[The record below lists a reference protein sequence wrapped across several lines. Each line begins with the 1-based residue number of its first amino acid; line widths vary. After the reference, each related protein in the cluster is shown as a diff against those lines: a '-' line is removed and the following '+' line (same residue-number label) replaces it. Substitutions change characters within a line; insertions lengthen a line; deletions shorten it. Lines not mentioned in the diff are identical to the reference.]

1 MSNPTSEP
9 LLKVPDTVLET
20 ARMKLDTARWAA
32 TKLAQTD
39 RATISRIVT
48 AVSEA
53 GFAKARHFAELAVSE
68 TGYGVVEHKVMKN
81 EACSRG
87 VVELYGGV
95 DFVSPRI
102 DAARKMVEL
111 PRPAGV
117 VYALIPVTNPVATVF
132 FKTLLALMTRN
143 AIVLS
148 PHPAAK
154 SVCTQAAHLLAAAAK
169 EAGAPD
175 GVIQVIEDPT
185 VPLIETMMADDRV
198 DLIVATGG
206 PAMVKAAYRS
216 GTPALGVGPGN
227 APVLVDDTCDLKLA
241 AGRIIASKSFDNS
254 ILCTNESTVLAF
266 SAIADRLLQELKQAG
281 GHICSSEEVDKLRK
295 LLFNG
300 EHFNTATIGKS
311 AEWIAREAGFS
322 AKGAKVLLTPVSL
335 VQPEE
340 KLVREKL
347 CPVLA
352 FARVAGI
359 DQAISSARSMMRR
372 SGKGH
377 TAGIHSSS
385 EEHILAFASAVPA
398 LRIAVNTGCS
408 LGASGFET
416 NLGPS
421 MTIGTGF
428 VGGSSIG
435 DNLTPDHFV
444 QFARIAYNKQ
454 AQEVFGNFDGLDPL
468 DLPRARAVSAQPA
481 LTALA
486 GGVDADTMRKE
497 LRKIILEELSAVLA
511 A

>member
-1 MSNPTSEP
+1 M
-9 LLKVPDTVLET
+9 
-20 ARMKLDTARWAA
+20 
-32 TKLAQTD
+32 
-39 RATISRIVT
+39 
-48 AVSEA
+48 
-53 GFAKARHFAELAVSE
+53 
-68 TGYGVVEHKVMKN
+68 
-81 EACSRG
+81 
-87 VVELYGGV
+87 
-95 DFVSPRI
+95 
-102 DAARKMVEL
+102 
-111 PRPAGV
+111 
-117 VYALIPVTNPVATVF
+117 
-132 FKTLLALMTRN
+132 
-143 AIVLS
+143 
-148 PHPAAK
+148 
-154 SVCTQAAHLLAAAAK
+154 
-169 EAGAPD
+169 
-175 GVIQVIEDPT
+175 
-185 VPLIETMMADDRV
+185 
-198 DLIVATGG
+198 
-206 PAMVKAAYRS
+206 
-216 GTPALGVGPGN
+216 
-227 APVLVDDTCDLKLA
+227 
-241 AGRIIASKSFDNS
+241 
-254 ILCTNESTVLAF
+254 
-266 SAIADRLLQELKQAG
+266 KQAG
-281 GHICSSEEVDKLRK
+281 GHICSSEEVEKLRK

-300 EHFNTATIGKS
+300 EQFNIATIGKS

-468 DLPRARAVSAQPA
+468 DLPRTRAVGAQPRSH
-481 LTALA
+481 
-486 GGVDADTMRKE
+486 GGR
-497 LRKIILEELSAVLA
+497 RRRRR
-511 A
+511 